1 MKTRDICNLFLTK
14 RDKSFV
20 RNCIYGN
27 IIKYEK
33 VNTLQCMN
41 MEREINI
48 SSKNF
53 QMENDLV
60 SIFEKICD
68 KNLCLEFMCDASKEN
83 NATII
88 FLIANKIDKLATEKL
103 SEDCYNWFLKSL
115 TEKMVSLMNSMTMFS
130 EKEWDVYLL
139 GKPDETSSNIGETII
154 YVALVLWGIKTFKSI
169 FEM

>member
-88 FLIANKIDKLATEKL
+88 LLIANKLDKLVTKKL
-103 SEDCYNWFLKSL
+103 SEDCYNCFLKSL
-115 TEKMVSLMNSMTMFS
+115 T
-130 EKEWDVYLL
+130 
-139 GKPDETSSNIGETII
+139 
-154 YVALVLWGIKTFKSI
+154 
-169 FEM
+169 